1 MAGIPGGLGALPPAV
16 GAAVRDSIGS
26 ATVAAGS
33 LPSGMGT
40 AVVSAARQ
48 AFVSGMSTATLI
60 AAAVVAVGT
69 IVVALWLP
77 GRSPAVDATT
87 ASLRALPAGEM
98 E

>member
-1 MAGIPGGLGALPPAV
+1 
-16 GAAVRDSIGS
+16 
-26 ATVAAGS
+26 
-33 LPSGMGT
+33 
-40 AVVSAARQ
+40 
-48 AFVSGMSTATLI
+48 MSTATLI